1 MAPVTNIRY
10 ELLLKHLEDHHN
22 VFEEQELVLSL
33 QFAYREVKDILL
45 KKTKKRIENEIGLD
59 NDDSGGEDN
68 EEGGEL
74 PRFNY
79 PKFDRKPGSKNWTL
93 TYLRKQ
99 VSTFLSVQGYGR
111 NKKRLAEGARPIG
124 WPEDQY
130 PWFGFKGTGRACSK
144 MMLQD
149 ILFALLAA
157 QDVDPKEHV
166 EEQLE
171 DNFEES
177 NEQHIEEH
185 PNVEQTEEQEQ
196 VEGED
201 QIDDPGDFAEDT
213 RKARQDSLERKLKR
227 AVIELENEDNEITSE
242 EDQDHS
248 DVEGEAPTVKKTRK
262 STRAKKPNRKFFG
275 WAR

>member
-1 MAPVTNIRY
+1 M
-10 ELLLKHLEDHHN
+10 
-22 VFEEQELVLSL
+22 
-33 QFAYREVKDILL
+33 
-45 KKTKKRIENEIGLD
+45 
-59 NDDSGGEDN
+59 
-68 EEGGEL
+68 

-177 NEQHIEEH
+177 NEQLIEEH
-185 PNVEQTEEQEQ
+185 PTLS
-196 VEGED
+196 
-201 QIDDPGDFAEDT
+201 
-213 RKARQDSLERKLKR
+213 RLKSKSKLKVR
-227 AVIELENEDNEITSE
+227 IKSMILGILLRIPEKLDKIALKEN
-242 EDQDHS
+242 
-248 DVEGEAPTVKKTRK
+248 
-262 STRAKKPNRKFFG
+262 
-275 WAR
+275 